1 MKTSTL
7 IYKYIALQIFRPKK
21 TSIFILYFFICKK
34 SEINQIYHSTTKTI
48 FSVQESH

>member
-1 MKTSTL
+1 MKTSAL

-21 TSIFILYFFICKK
+21 TFYFIFFICKK
-34 SEINQIYHSTTKTI
+34 SEINQICHSTTKTI